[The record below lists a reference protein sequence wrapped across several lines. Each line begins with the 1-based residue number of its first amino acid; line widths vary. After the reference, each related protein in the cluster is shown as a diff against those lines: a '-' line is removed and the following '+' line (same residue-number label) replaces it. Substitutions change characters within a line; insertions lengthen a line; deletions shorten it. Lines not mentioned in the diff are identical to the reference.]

1 MKAFL
6 MIALLMSSTAAHA
19 GLARFDSSEFNAVIE
34 ESQSA
39 EKQLRKELR
48 ANAGFRKAERRK
60 NGMHEIASANSGSV
74 NVPSQIFK
82 PVKKK
87 GSNSREKAADS
98 QEYDRL
104 TQELGETY

>member
-1 MKAFL
+1 MKALL
-6 MIALLMSSTAAHA
+6 MIALLMSSTAHA

-34 ESQSA
+34 ESQQA

-60 NGMHEIASANSGSV
+60 NGMHEIASANSGAV

-82 PVKKK
+82 AGKKK
-87 GSNSREKAADS
+87 QLDHREKAAET

-104 TQELGETY
+104 TQELNETY

>member
-1 MKAFL
+1 MKALL
-6 MIALLMSSTAAHA
+6 MIALLMSSTAHA

-34 ESQSA
+34 QSQQA
-39 EKQLRKELR
+39 EKELRKELR

-60 NGMHEIASANSGSV
+60 SGMHEVAAAGSGSV
-74 NVPSQIFK
+74 NVPSQIYK
-82 PVKKK
+82 TGKKK
-87 GSNSREKAADS
+87 QLDQREKTQET

>member
-1 MKAFL
+1 MKSFL
-6 MIALLMSSTAAHA
+6 MIALLMSSTAAQA

-34 ESQSA
+34 ESQTA

-48 ANAGFRKAERRK
+48 ANSGFRKADRRK
-60 NGMHEIASANSGSV
+60 SGIHEIASANSGSV

-87 GSNSREKAADS
+87 GNDPREKAAES

-104 TQELGETY
+104 TQELNETY